1 MDTSTIRLVIFL
13 GMFLFFAGDYSF
25 LSSIFGN
32 TGSSD
37 VTAPKAQLKELRDDI
52 PIVSKNNIQNDGK
65 NGDTAWKPGMRGHL
79 LPANA
84 PRNYIKRK

>member
-65 NGDTAWKPGMRGHL
+65 NGDTA
-79 LPANA
+79 
-84 PRNYIKRK
+84 